1 MGGAGLTP
9 EFFRAAPARGRR
21 LGVLRSRSLGA
32 RRAGRAGS
40 CSVALT
46 PPSSR
51 PDARLRGGVVSKV
64 SPSPA
69 GAAAS
74 PRGSPGCQK
83 QGQKQQSSRVVS
95 EAAVWVAR
103 SASPSSPRQWLP
115 NSCARSSL
123 GRPARARAPCARGS
137 PRTLASS
144 ISPAATSCGRTS
156 RPTRVRGCGGEGRGE
171 PTRDRVRP
179 GGEGLASGWVSSVPG
194 RPSPARVWS
203 CKLLRA
209 GAHAAGCPRLCGLTA
224 PGEEAEAAWQRVE
237 VHGATLSA

>member
-1 MGGAGLTP
+1 MGRAGWTSESP
-9 EFFRAAPARGRR
+9 TAAPARGGRS
-21 LGVLRSRSLGA
+21 GVRQNRSVGA
-32 RRAGRAGS
+32 RRAGR

-51 PDARLRGGVVSKV
+51 PAAGRRRGVVSKV
-64 SPSPA
+64 SPPPA

-74 PRGSPGCQK
+74 PRASPGCQRLR
-83 QGQKQQSSRVVS
+83 QKKQSSRGFS
-95 EAAVWVAR
+95 EAAVRVAS

-156 RPTRVRGCGGEGRGE
+156 RPTRVRTCGGEGRGE

-179 GGEGLASGWVSSVPG
+179 GGEGPARGRVSSVPG
-194 RPSPARVWS
+194 RPSPARVW
-203 CKLLRA
+203 
-209 GAHAAGCPRLCGLTA
+209 
-224 PGEEAEAAWQRVE
+224 
-237 VHGATLSA
+237 